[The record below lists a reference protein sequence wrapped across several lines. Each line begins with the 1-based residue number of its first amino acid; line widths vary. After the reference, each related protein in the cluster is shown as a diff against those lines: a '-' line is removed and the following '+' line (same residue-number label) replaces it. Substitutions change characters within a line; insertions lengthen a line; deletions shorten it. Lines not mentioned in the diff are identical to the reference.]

1 LIFVLATSAPKFCD
15 EAKSEMPMAGA
26 SEGASVRATTIFNIR
41 NMLMGAVATLSLF
54 GMVISGYVLKRAN
67 TERAISAEA
76 AAVNETADLLLQ
88 AAGNWAR
95 ERGATNLS
103 LNAPT
108 PATDQQTGAIA
119 NFRKTADGA
128 FADGLARLKDMPFSE
143 RDRLLGVAQQT
154 FDKLVD
160 LRRQVDLEQT
170 KSGASRDPAVV
181 AQLAPAVT
189 AMIVASQN
197 LRVAAAMDGDDV
209 QSRLANLQSLKH
221 FVWVISE
228 FAGRERALVSAMIAA
243 NRPMTPQEVNT
254 LGVFRGRVETA
265 WEFVQAYAAKRS
277 AAPAVVAA
285 TQRVNDELF
294 KRFEETRKAVYAAG
308 LAGQGYP
315 LSSTDWFTRST
326 AAIDHVIELSATAS
340 REAQSLAA
348 QATHDGFITL
358 IVNALL
364 MTLSL
369 ALACVTLWIVRGRV
383 VGSLRRMTAAMAQ
396 LAKGELAIAIP
407 CEERR
412 DEMGEMAQALAV
424 FKDTAVQV
432 RDMQAEREQL
442 DADARAEK
450 TRTMNRLADDLE
462 SSIAGVVQ
470 NLQGATQELST
481 SAQTMSNAASNTS
494 NQAGMVASA
503 TVEASA
509 NIESVAAAAEELSKS
524 INEISRQVSDSTRI
538 VGDAVAEANST
549 NAMVEGLADAA
560 NRIGEVLKLI
570 GEIASQTNLLA
581 LNATIEAARAGEA
594 GRGFAVVAAEVKSLA
609 EQTARATDEIAA
621 QITAIQTAAGQ
632 SVQAIRGIA
641 STIDKVNGIANAIA
655 SAVEE
660 QGSAT
665 QEIARNVQQVAAGA
679 GEISSH
685 IAGVSDSAERTGAV
699 ANSVLS
705 AAEHLS
711 GQSVTLRQKVLALV
725 GDIRAA

>member
-1 LIFVLATSAPKFCD
+1 
-15 EAKSEMPMAGA
+15 MAGA

-54 GMVISGYVLKRAN
+54 GMAISGYVLKRADA
-67 TERAISAEA
+67 ERAISAEA
-76 AAVNETADLLLQ
+76 ATVNETADLLLQ

-108 PATDQQTGAIA
+108 PATDQQTSAIA
-119 NFRKTADGA
+119 NFRKAADSA
-128 FADGLARLKDMPFSE
+128 YADGLVRLKDMPFAE
-143 RDRLLGVAQQT
+143 RDRLLGSAQQA
-154 FDKLVD
+154 FDKLVA
-160 LRRQVDLEQT
+160 LRRQVDVELT

-197 LRVAAAMDGDDV
+197 LRVAAAMDEDDV
-209 QSRLANLQSLKH
+209 QSRLASLQSLKH

-254 LGVFRGRVETA
+254 LGIFRGRVETA
-265 WEFVQAYAAKRS
+265 WEFARAYAAKRS
-277 AAPAVVAA
+277 AAPLVVAA
-285 TQRVNDELF
+285 TQRVDDEVF
-294 KRFEETRKAVYAAG
+294 RRFEEARKAVYAAG

-315 LSSTDWFTRST
+315 LSSTDWFARST
-326 AAIDHVIELSATAS
+326 AAIDQVIELSATAS

-348 QATHDGFITL
+348 QAKHDSLVML
-358 IVNALL
+358 IANALL
-364 MTLSL
+364 MAFSL
-369 ALACVTLWIVRGRV
+369 TLACLTLWIVRGRV
-383 VGSLRRMTAAMAQ
+383 IGSLRRMTVAMAQ

-424 FKDTAVQV
+424 FKDTAIRV
-432 RDMQAEREQL
+432 RDMQAERAQL
-442 DADARAEK
+442 EANARAEK

-462 SSIAGVVQ
+462 SSISGVVQ

-494 NQAGMVASA
+494 SQAGMVASA
-503 TVEASA
+503 TVEAST

-524 INEISRQVSDSTRI
+524 INEISRQVTDSTRI

-549 NAMVEGLADAA
+549 NAMVEGLAQAA
-560 NRIGEVLKLI
+560 DRIGEVLQLI

-594 GRGFAVVAAEVKSLA
+594 GRGFAVVAAEVKNLA
-609 EQTARATDEIAA
+609 EQTARATDDIAA
-621 QITAIQTAAGQ
+621 QITAIQASASQ
-632 SVQAIRGIA
+632 SVRAIRGIA
-641 STIDKVNGIANAIA
+641 STIDKVNGVANAIA

-665 QEIARNVQQVAAGA
+665 QEIARSVQQVAAGA

-685 IAGVSDSAERTGAV
+685 IAGVSDSAARTGAV
-699 ANSVLS
+699 ASSVLS

-711 GQSVTLRQKVLALV
+711 GQSVTLKEKVLALV

>member
-1 LIFVLATSAPKFCD
+1 
-15 EAKSEMPMAGA
+15 MAGA
-26 SEGASVRATTIFNIR
+26 SEGARVRAATIFNIR

-103 LNAPT
+103 LNAPP

-119 NFRKTADGA
+119 NFRKAADVA
-128 FADGLARLKDMPFSE
+128 FADGLARLKNMAFAD
-143 RDRLLGVAQQT
+143 RDRLLGAAQQT
-154 FDKLVD
+154 FDRLVA
-160 LRRQVDLEQT
+160 LRRQVDVELT
-170 KSGASRDPAVV
+170 KSSASRDPAVV

-189 AMIVASQN
+189 AVIVASQN
-197 LRVAAAMDGDDV
+197 LRVAAAMDEDDV

-254 LGVFRGRVETA
+254 LGIFRGRVETA

-285 TQRVNDELF
+285 TQRVNDEVF
-294 KRFEETRKAVYAAG
+294 RRFEETRKAVYAAG
-308 LAGQGYP
+308 LAAQGYP
-315 LSSTDWFTRST
+315 LSSTDWFAKST
-326 AAIDHVIELSATAS
+326 AAIDQVIELSATAS
-340 REAQSLAA
+340 NEAQSLAA
-348 QATHDGFITL
+348 QATHDSFVTL
-358 IVNALL
+358 LVNALL
-364 MTLSL
+364 MALSL
-369 ALACVTLWIVRGRV
+369 TLTCVTLWIVRGRV
-383 VGSLRRMTAAMAQ
+383 VGSLRRMTGAMAE

-424 FKDTAVQV
+424 FKDTAIRV

-442 DADARAEK
+442 DANARAEK

-470 NLQGATQELST
+470 TLQGATEELSS
-481 SAQTMSNAASNTS
+481 SAQTMTTAASSTS
-494 NQAGMVASA
+494 QQAGMVASA
-503 TVEASA
+503 TIEAST

-560 NRIGEVLKLI
+560 DRIGEVLKLI

-679 GEISSH
+679 GEISLH
-685 IAGVSDSAERTGAV
+685 IAGVSDSAGRTGTV
-699 ANSVLS
+699 ASSVLS
-705 AAEHLS
+705 AAENLS
-711 GQSVTLRQKVLALV
+711 GQSVTLREKVLALV